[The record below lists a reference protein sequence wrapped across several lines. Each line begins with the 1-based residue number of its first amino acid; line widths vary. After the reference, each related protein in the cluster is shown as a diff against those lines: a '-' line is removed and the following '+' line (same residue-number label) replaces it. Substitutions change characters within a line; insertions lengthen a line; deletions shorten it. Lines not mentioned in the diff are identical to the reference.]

1 MPGFDPDQRI
11 GDGDDLAILG
21 SAEWWNGLLEHVR
34 RGARLQADPATGLQV
49 VPGTN
54 NNTIALA
61 GSRRRCWAR
70 AGSNIGAATGTGGA
84 QMTGGTV
91 RLWFTDAA
99 GLRTDSG
106 IDVTAYNG
114 STTAVTAGRWLKVEL
129 EDSVWQVYYEDC
141 P

>member
-1 MPGFDPDQRI
+1 MQFDLDRKLGPGDSLEFV
-11 GDGDDLAILG
+11 A
-21 SAEWWNGLLEHVR
+21 SASWWNGLLEAVR
-34 RGARLQADPATGLQV
+34 RAARLQADPATGLQI

-61 GSRRRCWAR
+61 GTRRRCWAR
-70 AGSNIGAATGTGGA
+70 AASTIPAATGTTNA
-84 QMTGGTV
+84 QMGSGTV

-114 STTAVTAGRWLKVEL
+114 SGTAVGANRWLKVEN
-129 EDSVWQVYYEDC
+129 EDGLWQVYYEDC